1 MPDFD
6 ANEDLTRL
14 PGSGQGG
21 QPDPAERSELG
32 RRPPIIWR
40 VRQPRE
46 GHGFRALGWNA
57 MQPGSALL
65 ARRRRAARSAC
76 PSGRRASLA
85 EAPSRRR
92 LRLWA
97 MCHGRPSG
105 SQS

>member
-6 ANEDLTRL
+6 ANEDLARL

-21 QPDPAERSELG
+21 QPDPSEL
-32 RRPPIIWR
+32 RPPIIRR

-46 GHGFRALGWNA
+46 GHGFGRPGWSA
-57 MQPGSALL
+57 MEPASALL
-65 ARRRRAARSAC
+65 ARRRRIARSAC

-97 MCHGRPSG
+97 TCHGRPPG